1 MSIILFIFTY
11 NKLDMARKSKEIQ
24 VVNVKNPKVG
34 KMYEFVWAKMSTYHG
49 TLIGENVGLT
59 KSYGVKWYSF
69 SVPASPADAA
79 KLGRPYWIYP
89 CSIFDIIKEIPEIT
103 KSKYN

>member
-1 MSIILFIFTY
+1 
-11 NKLDMARKSKEIQ
+11 MAKKQKELQ
-24 VVNVKNPKVG
+24 VINVKNPKIG
-34 KMYEFVWAKMSTYHG
+34 KIYEFTWAKISVYHG
-49 TLIGENVGLT
+49 TLLEENINLT

-89 CSIFDIIKEIPEIT
+89 CSIFDIIKEVPEI
-103 KSKYN
+103 KIQK